1 MKWMWWLIGIM
12 VMGSLLV
19 EAEEA
24 DIAFVGTV
32 ESIGDAGELVVRVD
46 EVLATN
52 AESVCPEVKVKV
64 TGGTSGIGVGD
75 RVHVLGFYD
84 VGNCVVTVEGV
95 DQFIYEIPEGAVLER
110 LSQSLQFSGRITRVY
125 EMRDETYCDIS
136 VDEVY
141 AVTFQ
146 EKEMCG
152 VVTVKIDPVVG
163 EVEEGL
169 KPGDDV
175 EFSGTYDERSCTG
188 SLGWHDDYLRKER
201 GLGVSWVLVVG
212 GFLVYV
218 VMRRVW

>member
-12 VMGSLLV
+12 VMGSLLI

-32 ESIGDAGELVVRVD
+32 ESIGEGGELVVGVD

-52 AESVCPEVKVKV
+52 AGSVCPEVRVRV
-64 TGGTSGIGVGD
+64 TGGTSVGVGD
-75 RVHVLGFYD
+75 RVHVQGSYD

-95 DQFIYEIPEGAVLER
+95 DNFIYEIPKGAVLER
-110 LSQSLQFSGRITRVY
+110 LSQSLQFSGRITRIY
-125 EMRDETYCDIS
+125 EMRGETYCDIS
-136 VDEVY
+136 VVEVY

-175 EFSGTYDERSCTG
+175 EFSGTYDERSCMG

-212 GFLVYV
+212 GVVVYV
-218 VMRRVW
+218 VLRRVW